1 MRIMRIAIQYFFR
14 NLKPSICKKILDC
27 NSHTTYRIIA
37 NEKSCL
43 RFFGVDNS
51 HQNVKLQELN
61 PLPRSGI
68 YLKFDCTRRM
78 DTLFTTQ
85 SN

>member
-1 MRIMRIAIQYFFR
+1 MLYENYENSNPIFFPQFKTN
-14 NLKPSICKKILDC
+14 NLQKNIGLQFSYD
-27 NSHTTYRIIA
+27 NRIIA

-68 YLKFDCTRRM
+68 YLKFD
-78 DTLFTTQ
+78 
-85 SN
+85 